1 LPGFASW
8 RTRNGGIV
16 TARWRAFLL
25 WGRIRD
31 HKIPDQRSK
40 HVDQNMSAQ
49 TRFATAI
56 IGGGPAGALA
66 GALLAEGGK
75 EVLLFDEKLAWEK
88 PCGGGIT
95 HKALQQY
102 PFLADARNE
111 INLVEQCE
119 LMSPSGQ
126 RVRFHMQ
133 HPVAIFSRLALNGLL
148 LERAQC
154 AGTDVDGH
162 ADVRVDV
169 RQERVTR
176 ISGGAEDWRL
186 ITPQG
191 EYRARYLILAAGAR
205 NPFRAQF
212 FSPISPSDLMVTAGY
227 FIPIPSHCHSHSHS
241 YSSPGDR
248 SLMQIQF
255 LKGIT
260 GYIWVFP
267 RADHVSAGI
276 AGKMGETS
284 TAELRRV
291 LEKWLEEN
299 GFHFDGAQFY
309 SHILPSFRTQTFET
323 LEVCGEGWAMIG
335 DSAGLVDP
343 ITGEGLYYA
352 LRSAE
357 LCAGAL
363 LSLRPDEYRA
373 LLQKEVLAE
382 LKLAARVSQRFYSG
396 QIFGDSVLEQMVS
409 LTARSASFR
418 ELMSDLFAGI
428 QGYRD
433 LRARMYRIL
442 PTVMAEALLRWPWN
456 KRSSGESGFATD
468 PLAE

>member
-1 LPGFASW
+1 
-8 RTRNGGIV
+8 
-16 TARWRAFLL
+16 
-25 WGRIRD
+25 
-31 HKIPDQRSK
+31 
-40 HVDQNMSAQ
+40 MSA
-49 TRFATAI
+49 RHPIAVV
-56 IGGGPAGALA
+56 GGGPAGALA
-66 GALLAEGGK
+66 GALLAAGGRD
-75 EVLLFDEKLAWEK
+75 VVLFDEKLAWEK
-88 PCGGGIT
+88 PCGGGVT

-102 PFLADARNE
+102 PFLAEARSESNPIGE
-111 INLVEQCE
+111 SNPVEECE
-119 LMSPSGQ
+119 LISPSGR

-133 HPVAIFSRLALNGLL
+133 HPVAIFSRLGLNGLL
-148 LERAQC
+148 LERARR
-154 AGTDVDGH
+154 AG
-162 ADVRVDV
+162 VDV

-176 ISGGAEDWRL
+176 IAGSGTDWQL
-186 ITPQG
+186 VTPRS
-191 EYRARYLILAAGAR
+191 EYPASHVMLAAGAR

-212 FSPISPSDLMVTAGY
+212 LSPIQPSDLMVTAGY
-227 FIPIPSHCHSHSHS
+227 FIPGRS
-241 YSSPGDR
+241 

-276 AGKMGETS
+276 ACKMGEIT
-284 TAELRRV
+284 TAELRCI
-291 LEKWLEEN
+291 LEKWLAEN
-299 GFHFDGAQFY
+299 GYDLQSARFY
-309 SHILPSFRTQTFET
+309 SHILPSFRTQSFET
-323 LEVCGEGWAMIG
+323 LKVCGEGWAMIG

-357 LCAGAL
+357 LCANAL
-363 LSLRPDEYRA
+363 LAGRPDEYRIHLEEE
-373 LLQKEVLAE
+373 LLPE

-396 QIFGDSVLEQMVS
+396 QIFGDSVLERMVS
-409 LTARSASFR
+409 LTAQSPSFR

-442 PTVMAEALLRWPWN
+442 PSVMAEGLAGTLRRPWN
-456 KRSSGESGFATD
+456 KNAEFDTQ